1 MFTGIVE
8 EIGHVEHIQN
18 GEKFSRI
25 KINAVKVLEQSQI
38 GDSIATNGVCLTITN
53 MTSGS
58 FEADIMAETLRKSNL
73 GSLRIGA
80 AVNLERAMLLS
91 SRLGGHLVS
100 GHIDGIGEMMSITKE
115 AAATWITIK
124 APTEILRYVV
134 LKGSIAIDGIS
145 LTVADV
151 TKEYFKVSVIPHTK
165 NKTTLL
171 MKGVTDKVNL
181 EVDIIGKY
189 VERLLGLTHEVHK
202 ENKIDEDFLK
212 NHGFM

>member
-25 KINAVKVLEQSQI
+25 KINAVRVLEQSQI

-80 AVNLERAMLLS
+80 AVNLERAMRLS

-124 APTEILRYVV
+124 APAEILRYVV

-171 MKGVTDKVNL
+171 MKGVTDQVNL

-189 VERLLGLTHEVHK
+189 VERLLGLTNEVHK

>member
-8 EIGHVEHIQN
+8 EIGYVEHIQN

-80 AVNLERAMLLS
+80 AVNLERAMRLS

-124 APTEILRYVV
+124 APAEILRYVV

-171 MKGVTDKVNL
+171 MKGVTDQVNL

>member
-80 AVNLERAMLLS
+80 AVNLERAMRLS

-124 APTEILRYVV
+124 APAEILRYVV

-171 MKGVTDKVNL
+171 MKGVTDQVNL

-189 VERLLGLTHEVHK
+189 VERLLGLMHEVHK

>member
-1 MFTGIVE
+1 MFIGIVE

-25 KINAVKVLEQSQI
+25 KINAVRVLEQSQI

-80 AVNLERAMLLS
+80 AVNLERAMRLS

-124 APTEILRYVV
+124 APAEILRYVV

-171 MKGVTDKVNL
+171 MKGVTDQVNL

-189 VERLLGLTHEVHK
+189 VERLLGLTHEVDK

>member
-25 KINAVKVLEQSQI
+25 KINAVRVLEQSQI

-80 AVNLERAMLLS
+80 AVNLERAMRLS

-124 APTEILRYVV
+124 APAEILRYVV

-171 MKGVTDKVNL
+171 MKGVTDQVNL

>member
-80 AVNLERAMLLS
+80 AVNLERAMRLS

-124 APTEILRYVV
+124 APAEILRYVV

-171 MKGVTDKVNL
+171 MKGVTDQVNL

-212 NHGFM
+212 KHGFM

>member
-38 GDSIATNGVCLTITN
+38 GESIATNGVCLTITN

-80 AVNLERAMLLS
+80 AVNLERAMHLS

-124 APTEILRYVV
+124 APAEILRYVV

-171 MKGVTDKVNL
+171 MKGVTDQVNL

>member
-80 AVNLERAMLLS
+80 AVNLERAMRLS

-171 MKGVTDKVNL
+171 MKGVTDQVNL

-202 ENKIDEDFLK
+202 ENKIDQDFLK
-212 NHGFM
+212 KHGFM

>member
-80 AVNLERAMLLS
+80 AVNLERAMRLS

-124 APTEILRYVV
+124 APAEILRYVV

-171 MKGVTDKVNL
+171 MKGVTDQVNL

>member
-171 MKGVTDKVNL
+171 MKGVTDQVNL

-212 NHGFM
+212 KHGFM

>member
-80 AVNLERAMLLS
+80 AVNLERAMRLS

-171 MKGVTDKVNL
+171 MKGVTDQVNL

-212 NHGFM
+212 NYGFM

>member
-80 AVNLERAMLLS
+80 AVNLERAMRLS

-124 APTEILRYVV
+124 APAEILRYVV
-134 LKGSIAIDGIS
+134 LKGSIVIDGIS

-171 MKGVTDKVNL
+171 MKGVTDQVNL

-202 ENKIDEDFLK
+202 ENKIDQDFLK
-212 NHGFM
+212 KHGFM

>member
-8 EIGHVEHIQN
+8 EIGQVVSIQN
-18 GEKFSRI
+18 TEKFSTI

-53 MTSGS
+53 MTESS

-73 GSLRIGA
+73 GRLRIGTF
-80 AVNLERAMLLS
+80 VNLERAIRLN

-100 GHIDGIGEMMSITKE
+100 GHIDGVGEILSSTKE

-124 APTEILRYVV
+124 APAEILRYVV
-134 LKGSIAIDGIS
+134 FKGSIAIDGIS

-151 TKEYFKVSVIPHTK
+151 MKDSFKVCVIPHTK
-165 NKTTLL
+165 NETTLL
-171 MKGVTDKVNL
+171 MKGVMELVNI
-181 EVDIIGKY
+181 EVDMIGKY
-189 VERLLGLTHEVHK
+189 VEKLLGLTQGVHK
-202 ENKIDEDFLK
+202 ENKVDEEFLK
-212 NHGFM
+212 KHGFI

>member
-80 AVNLERAMLLS
+80 AVNLERAMRLS

-100 GHIDGIGEMMSITKE
+100 GHIDGTGEMMSITKE

-171 MKGVTDKVNL
+171 MKGVTDQVNL

>member
-171 MKGVTDKVNL
+171 MKGVMDQVNL

>member
-25 KINAVKVLEQSQI
+25 KINAVRVLEQSQI

-73 GSLRIGA
+73 GRLRRGT
-80 AVNLERAMLLS
+80 AVNLERAIGFN

-171 MKGVTDKVNL
+171 MKGVTDQVNL